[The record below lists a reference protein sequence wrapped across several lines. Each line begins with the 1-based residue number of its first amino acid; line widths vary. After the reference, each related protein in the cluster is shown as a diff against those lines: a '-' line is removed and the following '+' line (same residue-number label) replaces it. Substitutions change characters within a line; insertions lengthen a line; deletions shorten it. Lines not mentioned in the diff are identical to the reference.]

1 MEKQQEI
8 KLYRNG
14 KTYEENVRSGVFI
27 PKKHL
32 DNHKEVMTKIDDI
45 KVEMMTEVSDLKVI
59 VMKLLNN
66 MDR

>member
-1 MEKQQEI
+1 METKQEI

-32 DNHKEVMTKIDDI
+32 DNHREVMSEIA
-45 KVEMMTEVSDLKVI
+45 DLKAI

>member
-1 MEKQQEI
+1 METKQEI

-14 KTYEENVRSGVFI
+14 KTYEENVRSGVFL
-27 PKKHL
+27 PKKAL
-32 DNHKEVMTKIDDI
+32 DNHKEVMTEIA
-45 KVEMMTEVSDLKVI
+45 DLKAI

>member
-32 DNHKEVMTKIDDI
+32 DNHKEVMTEIA
-45 KVEMMTEVSDLKVI
+45 DLKAI

>member
-1 MEKQQEI
+1 MEKQQEV

-32 DNHKEVMTKIDDI
+32 DNHKEVMDEIA
-45 KVEMMTEVSDLKVI
+45 DLKGI

>member
-1 MEKQQEI
+1 MEKQQEV

-32 DNHKEVMTKIDDI
+32 DNHKEVMDEIA
-45 KVEMMTEVSDLKVI
+45 DLKSI

>member
-1 MEKQQEI
+1 METKQEV

-14 KTYEENVRSGVFI
+14 KTYEENVRSGVFL
-27 PKKHL
+27 PKKAL
-32 DNHKEVMTKIDDI
+32 DNHKEVMTEIA
-45 KVEMMTEVSDLKVI
+45 DLKAI

>member
-14 KTYEENVRSGVFI
+14 KTYEENVRSGVFL
-27 PKKHL
+27 PKKAL
-32 DNHKEVMTKIDDI
+32 DNHKEVMTEIA
-45 KVEMMTEVSDLKVI
+45 DLKAI